1 MNNELSSVSV
11 LAPSPERRARGWFR
25 GLGTFCRQYPL
36 TAIAAVVIVALILVA
51 VFAPLLAPYGPRDSD
66 GLASLS
72 EPSGD
77 HFFGTDRFG
86 RDVFSRVIYGAR
98 VSLGVGL
105 GAVLVAGLLG
115 IPVGL
120 VGGYFGGLADVLLM
134 RATDTVM
141 AIPGLLL
148 ALPLVL
154 VLEPSFMTVA
164 LALGIASF
172 PGYARVMRS
181 RVLSLRSAD
190 FVLAARAV
198 GAGHG
203 RIMLRH
209 IVPNAIAP
217 MIVVASLS
225 MGGAVL
231 AEAGLSFLGVGVR
244 PPTPTW
250 GAMLRDSFTLIY
262 QTPWLMIFPGT
273 AIFVLILSLNIL
285 GDGLRDLL
293 DPRQR
298 RA

>member
-1 MNNELSSVSV
+1 MNEELALRIAGPGTGARAGKIGKNARRLFVRHP
-11 LAPSPERRARGWFR
+11 LA
-25 GLGTFCRQYPL
+25 
-36 TAIAAVVIVALILVA
+36 AISACLIAIFFLIA
-51 VFAPLLAPYGPRDSD
+51 IFAPMIAPYGPTEAD

-72 EPSGD
+72 EPSAD

-86 RDVFSRVIYGAR
+86 RDVFSRVIYGTR

-105 GAVLVAGLLG
+105 GAVIVAGLIG
-115 IPVGL
+115 IPFGL
-120 VGGYFGGLADVLLM
+120 LGGYFGGLADALLM
-134 RATDTVM
+134 RTTDTFM
-141 AIPGLLL
+141 SIPGLLL
-148 ALPLVL
+148 ALTLVL
-154 VLEPSFMTVA
+154 VLEPSFFTVA
-164 LALGIASF
+164 LALGVAAF

-190 FVLAARAV
+190 FVLAARSM
-198 GAGHG
+198 GAGNP

-209 IVPNAIAP
+209 ILPNAAAP

-244 PPTPTW
+244 PPTATW
-250 GAMLRDSFTLIY
+250 GSMLKDSFALIY
-262 QTPWLMIFPGT
+262 TAPWLMLFPG
-273 AIFVLILSLNIL
+273 AVIFVLILSLNLL

-298 RA
+298 RS

>member
-1 MNNELSSVSV
+1 MNEELSLSPARALPAARRRSLRRRVALLLRRYPLASISACIIGLMVLVAV
-11 LAPSPERRARGWFR
+11 LAP
-25 GLGTFCRQYPL
+25 
-36 TAIAAVVIVALILVA
+36 VI
-51 VFAPLLAPYGPRDSD
+51 APYGPTEAD
-66 GLASLS
+66 GLATLNT
-72 EPSGD
+72 PSSD
-77 HFFGTDRFG
+77 HLFGTDRFG
-86 RDVFSRVIYGAR
+86 RDVFSRVIYGSR

-105 GAVLVAGLLG
+105 GAVVVAGLLG
-115 IPVGL
+115 LPVGMI
-120 VGGYFGGLADVLLM
+120 GGYFGGMVDALLM
-134 RATDTVM
+134 RATDTFM

-148 ALPLVL
+148 ALSLVL
-154 VLEPSFMTVA
+154 VLEPSFVTVA
-164 LALGIASF
+164 IALGLAAF

-190 FVLAARAV
+190 FVMAARAL
-198 GAGHG
+198 GAGHM

-209 IVPNAIAP
+209 ILPNAIAP

-250 GAMLRDSFTLIY
+250 GAMLKDSFALIY
-262 QTPWLMIFPGT
+262 QAPWLMSFPGA
-273 AIFVLILSLNIL
+273 AIFVLILSLNLL
-285 GDGLRDLL
+285 GDGLRDAL

>member
-1 MNNELSSVSV
+1 MNDELTLPAALGLPVG
-11 LAPSPERRARGWFR
+11 RKR
-25 GLGTFCRQYPL
+25 GLAGRAGRMFRRYPL
-36 TAIAAVVIVALILVA
+36 ASISACIIALMVTMAII
-51 VFAPLLAPYGPRDSD
+51 APFIAPYGPTEAD
-66 GLASLS
+66 GLASLNT
-72 EPSGD
+72 PSAD

-86 RDVFSRVIYGAR
+86 RDVFSRVIYGSR

-115 IPVGL
+115 LPTGMI
-120 VGGYFGGLADVLLM
+120 GGYFGGMVDALLM
-134 RATDTVM
+134 RVTDTFM

-148 ALPLVL
+148 ALSLVL
-154 VLEPSFMTVA
+154 VLEPSFFTVA
-164 LALGIASF
+164 LALGIAAF

-190 FVLAARAV
+190 FVMAARAL
-198 GAGHG
+198 GAGHT

-209 IVPNAIAP
+209 ILPNAIAP

-250 GAMLRDSFTLIY
+250 GAMLKDSFALIY
-262 QTPWLMIFPGT
+262 QAPWLMSFPGA
-273 AIFVLILSLNIL
+273 AIFILILSLNLL
-285 GDGLRDLL
+285 GDGLRDIL

>member
-1 MNNELSSVSV
+1 MNEELALQPSIV
-11 LAPSPERRARGWFR
+11 LARAPRLKVLQK
-25 GLGTFCRQYPL
+25 LGYFCRRHPL
-36 TAIAAVVIVALILVA
+36 AAIAAFILVALILVA
-51 VFAPLLAPYGPRDSD
+51 VLAPVIAPYGPSEAD
-66 GLASLS
+66 GLASLN
-72 EPSGD
+72 EPSSE
-77 HFFGTDRFG
+77 HIFGTDRFG
-86 RDVFSRVIYGAR
+86 RDVFSRVIFGSR

-105 GAVLVAGLLG
+105 GAVVVAGLLG
-115 IPVGL
+115 IPMGL
-120 VGGYFGGLADVLLM
+120 LGGYFGGLTDALLM
-134 RATDTVM
+134 RATDTFM

-148 ALPLVL
+148 ALSLVL

-164 LALGIASF
+164 LALGIAAF

-190 FVLAARAV
+190 FVMAARAL
-198 GAGHG
+198 GAGHT

-209 IVPNAIAP
+209 ILPNAMAP

-225 MGGAVL
+225 MGSAVL

-250 GAMLRDSFTLIY
+250 GAMLKDSFALIY
-262 QTPWLMIFPGT
+262 QTPWLMTFPGA
-273 AIFVLILSLNIL
+273 AIFILILSLNVL